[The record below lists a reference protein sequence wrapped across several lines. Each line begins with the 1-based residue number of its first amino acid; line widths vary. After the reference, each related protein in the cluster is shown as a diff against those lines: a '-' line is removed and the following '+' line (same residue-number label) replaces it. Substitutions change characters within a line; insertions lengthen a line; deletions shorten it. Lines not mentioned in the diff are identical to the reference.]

1 MARPYPAPA
10 TIGARGISNLV
21 PGGYAIRP
29 YDMGG
34 EWCARRTAP
43 DPGGWRADVG
53 IGPYEAEPS
62 NFGTAASDA
71 PPPTA
76 AAHCAS
82 GALTLAA

>member
-1 MARPYPAPA
+1 MARPCPVPA

-21 PGGYAIRP
+21 PGGYKIRP

-53 IGPYEAEPS
+53 IGPCEAEPS
-62 NFGTAASDA
+62 NL
-71 PPPTA
+71 
-76 AAHCAS
+76 
-82 GALTLAA
+82 GAKQRLPGGHTGRPYGKTKSVA

>member
-1 MARPYPAPA
+1 MVRSADC
-10 TIGARGISNLV
+10 
-21 PGGYAIRP
+21 PG
-29 YDMGG
+29 
-34 EWCARRTAP
+34 
-43 DPGGWRADVG
+43 PGGWRADVG

-76 AAHCAS
+76 AAHCAF